1 MYNELYEENPKKK
14 ATAWGYVWTAA
25 ISVSLSVSLCMVMVP
40 GIQRGKLPFSK
51 TAGESIFEQYTRT
64 EGQNLSVVDI
74 AKKNGPC
81 IVGVNVKMTSTGWF
95 GQAIESEGG
104 GSGIVMS
111 SDGYIATNNHV
122 VEGASSVRVSFYNG
136 DEYDATVIGRDAK
149 TDLAVIK
156 IEAGGLQYAEFG
168 KSGELLVGDLA
179 VAIGNPLGQEFAGSV
194 TVGFISAL
202 NRTVQVEGRIYKLIQ
217 TDAAINAGNSGG
229 ALINQQ
235 GQVIGINSVKV
246 SSAEGMGFAIP
257 IDIAKPILDDLIA
270 FGYVKGRPLIGFA
283 ARQEIT
289 KDMAER
295 YGVPQGIYVGEVT
308 PFGGAEKAGM
318 KVQDIIVKVGGEE
331 CLTMARCNEIKDKYK
346 AGDTLEIEVKRKNEA
361 TDKWETAKLSVV
373 LTEEKP

>member
-1 MYNELYEENPKKK
+1 MYNELYEDKPAKK
-14 ATAWGYVWTAA
+14 AGAGGYVITAV
-25 ISVSLSVSLCMVMVP
+25 ISVVLSVSLCMALVP
-40 GIQRGKLPFSK
+40 AIQRGKLPFSK
-51 TAGESIFEQYTRT
+51 TIENNIFEQYTRT
-64 EGQNLSVVDI
+64 EGETLSVVDI

-81 IVGVNVKMTSTGWF
+81 IVGVNVKLTSTGWF
-95 GQAIESEGG
+95 GQAYESEGS

-122 VEGASSVRVSFYNG
+122 VDGASSVRVTFYNG
-136 DEYDATVIGRDAK
+136 DEYEAKVIGTDAK

-156 IEAGGLQYAEFG
+156 IEAYDLQYVEFG

-202 NRTVQVEGRIYKLIQ
+202 NRTVQVDGRIYKLIQ
-217 TDAAINAGNSGG
+217 TDAAINSGNSGG

-246 SSAEGMGFAIP
+246 STAEGMGFAIP
-257 IDIAKPILDDLIA
+257 IDIAAPILDDLIA
-270 FGYVKGRPLIGFA
+270 FGYVKGRPLIGFV

-289 KDMAER
+289 KDMAAR
-295 YGVPQGIYVGEVT
+295 YEGPEGIYVGEVT

-331 CLTMARCNEIKDKYK
+331 CLTMIKCNEIKDKYK
-346 AGDTLEIEVKRKNEA
+346 AGDTLEIEVKRKNEDN
-361 TDKWETAKLSVV
+361 DKWESVKLSVV